1 MTLIESIREKVSNH
15 IADSA
20 PMQQLTDRDEAL
32 TNYGIV
38 KDCFDAITLFRANEK
53 DWDVTAKQVMTS
65 FKTITGQE
73 ISISASTLK
82 RYYYRIKAE
91 SSGKKK
97 KKGKSKRK
105 SKSDVTKSPPVV
117 EIAGVNDAGEDKT
130 QAAADIPKDPAVAP
144 GRGRKKTA
152 NGGDSGFQVPRRP
165 GIRPPTH
172 WDG

>member
-1 MTLIESIREKVSNH
+1 
-15 IADSA
+15 
-20 PMQQLTDRDEAL
+20 
-32 TNYGIV
+32 
-38 KDCFDAITLFRANEK
+38 
-53 DWDVTAKQVMTS
+53 VMTS

-97 KKGKSKRK
+97 KKGKSK

-130 QAAADIPKDPAVAP
+130 QVAADIPKDSAVAP